1 MAPPFQRLTGRNAGM
16 TLPPRGSTDLAMPA
30 DALVYGVLLNMQA
43 DVVRMGERFAAP
55 PYKAP
60 PRAPV
65 LYVKPAN
72 THVGHGAT
80 VALPPGAA
88 RLTAGATLGLVIGRT
103 ACRRTPADA
112 LDVLA
117 GVTLVL
123 DLSLPHESL
132 HRPPIVE
139 NCFDGA
145 CPIGPW
151 CTPASML
158 PDLARVVVQTGIDG
172 TAVAETRFD
181 ALVRPIPQLLAD
193 VTAFMTL
200 HPGDILLAG
209 MPLVLPDAR
218 EGQRIAAHADGLGTL
233 EVLLADGG
241 AR

>member
-1 MAPPFQRLTGRNAGM
+1 M
-16 TLPPRGSTDLAMPA
+16 TLPLRGSTALAMPA
-30 DALVYGVLLNMQA
+30 DALVYGVLLN
-43 DVVRMGERFAAP
+43 VRDDITRLGDRLSAP

-65 LYVKPAN
+65 LYVKPGN
-72 THVGHGAT
+72 THAIHGAT
-80 VALPPGAA
+80 VQLPAGAA
-88 RLTAGATLGLVIGRT
+88 TVAVGATLGLVIGRT

-123 DLSLPHESL
+123 DLSLPTESIF
-132 HRPPIVE
+132 RPPIAE
-139 NCFDGA
+139 KCFDGA

-151 CTPASML
+151 RTPASML
-158 PDLARVVVQTGIDG
+158 PDLASVVVHTSIDG
-172 TAVAETRFD
+172 TAVAEMRFD
-181 ALVRPIPQLLAD
+181 ALVRPVPQLLAD

-200 HPGDILLAG
+200 HPGDVLLAG
-209 MPLVLPDAR
+209 MPLVLPEAR
-218 EGQRIAAHADGLGTL
+218 AGQRIAATADGLGTL